1 MKILIFSLLTFAQA
15 KIFPTSFEETHRRY
29 LAPLDMIELYVQ
41 KYPDWLST
49 ICDPYHG
56 LSQNASALKT
66 LLGEN
71 RPSTGEPDTWVP
83 SVGLVTL
90 LQTCLKHTVSIEVAR
105 INTSGRV
112 EASLQTLSEIIPD
125 SKALGRKWDTVRL
138 NELSPADQELLVRA
152 LIQRVWGTLIIYE
165 EFNLG
170 KSLDQLVLQI
180 REQLKEK
187 TLDQVYTQVLVWAS
201 LRDEF
206 LMY

>member
-1 MKILIFSLLTFAQA
+1 MKILVLSLLTVAQA
-15 KIFPTSFEETHRRY
+15 RIFPASFEETHRRY

-49 ICDPYHG
+49 ACDPYHG
-56 LSQNASALKT
+56 TSLNASALKT

-71 RPSTGEPDTWVP
+71 RPATGEPDTWVP
-83 SVGLVTL
+83 SVGLITL
-90 LQTCLKHTVSIEVAR
+90 LQTCLKQTIALEVTR
-105 INTSGRV
+105 IHSSGRI
-112 EASLQTLSEIIPD
+112 EPNLERLSEIIPE
-125 SKALGRKWDTVRL
+125 SKTLGRNWFTVRL
-138 NELSPADQELLVRA
+138 NELPTAEQELLVRA

-165 EFNLG
+165 EFNSG

-180 REQLKEK
+180 REQMKEK